1 MDSQNVQSKAASSP
15 FPSCLLLSRRAGMI
29 IKSKRKRETY
39 QGKNNSIIIE
49 QMDKKGVRIE
59 YQNTPNMKKKKP
71 DATTVGGRVCF
82 QALLLSAP
90 PQQGGVK
97 KDL

>member
-59 YQNTPNMKKKKP
+59 YQNTPNMKKK
-71 DATTVGGRVCF
+71 TGRNHGVGRVCF